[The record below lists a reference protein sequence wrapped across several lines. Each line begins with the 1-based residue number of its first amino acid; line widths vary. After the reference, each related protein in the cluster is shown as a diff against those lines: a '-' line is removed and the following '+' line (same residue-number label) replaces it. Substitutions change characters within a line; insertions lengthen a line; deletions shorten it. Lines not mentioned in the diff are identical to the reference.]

1 MQDDIFF
8 KSNKF
13 REMLKKHL
21 NITKSKMAA
30 VSDKGIF
37 CNKIDFKK
45 NQSMSTFTIVLIQF
59 TRVHHGL
66 VDGSNAS
73 R

>member
-1 MQDDIFF
+1 
-8 KSNKF
+8 
-13 REMLKKHL
+13 
-21 NITKSKMAA
+21 MAA